1 MIPPRPPGIEC
12 PDWEAD
18 SADPKGR
25 RCRQY
30 AVGADKTGLC
40 QLATRHVCTEWLRV
54 RGLSATRAQ
63 AHEDTSRTSL
73 SPQTA
78 PGPDGLVAQPLDPPT
93 ALSVLAPP
101 DRAAPAPEAPAAEGF
116 RLEPSP
122 RPARPASPPAPLP
135 PALSSPALSSPA
147 LFQNGPQGNG
157 AEGAGRRGP
166 FKTAAEHA
174 RQQFEAVLRGGETLF
189 AAPPDYVPAK
199 EVDAASLEALEARGV
214 EVELSTPGL
223 RVEPSWPIVLV
234 PRHTGKPERHELTFR
249 EAATLRMIV
258 DCLPG
263 AQVVGWRAS
272 GKTDARPPER
282 IPLPRTPEGTINN
295 CALANGADE
304 EFCQMCVGGCPDRGR
319 FPR

>member
-1 MIPPRPPGIEC
+1 MIHPRPPGIEC

-25 RCRQY
+25 RCRHY
-30 AVGADKTGLC
+30 AVGADPDKTGLC
-40 QLATRHVCTEWLRV
+40 QLPTRHVCTEWQRV
-54 RGLSATRAQ
+54 RGLSATRAH
-63 AHEDTSRTSL
+63 AHEETSRTS
-73 SPQTA
+73 PYP
-78 PGPDGLVAQPLDPPT
+78 PGPPGPNEPVAQPLDPPT
-93 ALSVLAPP
+93 ALSVLAAP

-122 RPARPASPPAPLP
+122 RLPRPAPFSP
-135 PALSSPALSSPA
+135 SPGPSPVP
-147 LFQNGPQGNG
+147 FQNGPQGNG
-157 AEGAGRRGP
+157 AEGAGQRGP

-304 EFCQMCVGGCPDRGR
+304 ELCQMCVGGCPDRGR